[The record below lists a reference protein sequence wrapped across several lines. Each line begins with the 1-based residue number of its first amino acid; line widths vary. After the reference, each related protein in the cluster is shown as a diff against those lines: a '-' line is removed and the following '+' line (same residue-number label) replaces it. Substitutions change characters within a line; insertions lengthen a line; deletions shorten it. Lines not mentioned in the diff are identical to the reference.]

1 MNDEVEV
8 ICPSCSPKIEVM
20 HDVLKSGQNPV
31 VQCQEC
37 GDIHPTTIE
46 KPKVVVVKV
55 IISKEDESFTCM
67 NRMSS
72 DDVVRVDDEII
83 VDDGESDEVYP
94 IIVTSVESGDRRLEI
109 AEAPKIDTIW
119 GRAIDEVVV
128 KIAIHQGKST
138 KPLEKRV
145 PGGHV
150 FTIGDKDTIGREEY
164 RITKIKIRDGSLV
177 SQKGMAIEAKYIKRI
192 FAEEVRHR
200 GWGEGKTAW
209 SDRGRDSRPSW
220 GSNRGNERK
229 TWGSKNDDGGTS
241 WSSKKNERY

>member
-31 VQCQEC
+31 VECQEC
-37 GDIHPTTIE
+37 GDVHPTTIE

-67 NRMSS
+67 NHMSS
-72 DDVVRVDDEII
+72 DDIVTVDDEII

-94 IIVTSVESGDRRLEI
+94 IIVTSIESGDRRLGV
-109 AEAPKIDTIW
+109 ADAAKIDTIW

-145 PGGHV
+145 PGGQEFIV
-150 FTIGDKDTIGREEY
+150 GEKGTAGREEY

-177 SQKGMAIEAKYIKRI
+177 SQKGMAVEAKDIKRV
-192 FAEEVRHR
+192 FAEEVKHR

-209 SDRGRDSRPSW
+209 SDRGRDSSHSW
-220 GSNRGNERK
+220 GSKKGNGERWSSK
-229 TWGSKNDDGGTS
+229 RDESGSS
-241 WSSKKNERY
+241 WSSRKKERY